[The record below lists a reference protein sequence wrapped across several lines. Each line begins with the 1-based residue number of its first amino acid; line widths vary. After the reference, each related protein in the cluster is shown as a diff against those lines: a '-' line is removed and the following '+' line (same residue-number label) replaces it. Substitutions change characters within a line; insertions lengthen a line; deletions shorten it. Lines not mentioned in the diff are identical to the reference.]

1 MANIHQFDQ
10 NIRTRFG
17 NIATDPENTPMV
29 SAEYVNMK
37 NYYLI
42 VGVGLATAVAV
53 DSTVTLTMY
62 QATTTAGGGSASVCA
77 TTFTSLGSTS
87 PIVLIAQVRGEDL
100 STTTTF
106 HYVGWIMTTNDADT
120 TVYGAG
126 CLHQMRARYKQAS
139 PPA

>member
-10 NIRTRFG
+10 NVRTRFG
-17 NIATDPENTPMV
+17 NIASDVNGTPLV
-29 SAEYVNMK
+29 SAEYVDMA
-37 NYYLI
+37 NYDLI

-53 DSTVTLTMY
+53 GSTVTLTMY

-126 CLHQMRARYKQAS
+126 CLHQMRARYKQATM
-139 PPA
+139 PT